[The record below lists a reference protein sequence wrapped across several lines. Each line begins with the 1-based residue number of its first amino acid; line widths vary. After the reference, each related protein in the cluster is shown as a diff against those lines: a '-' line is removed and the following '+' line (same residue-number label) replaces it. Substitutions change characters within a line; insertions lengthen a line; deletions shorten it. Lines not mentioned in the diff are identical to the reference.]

1 MTSEERYM
9 ENEPL
14 VIYVMQR
21 YYPSLI
27 KNEDLQQEARLGLW
41 RACLAYDETRKETFM
56 ALAVPYIRNAI
67 SNGYQKLYGRSTD
80 RRYFFWNMRSLQ
92 EEVDLA
98 DTFAFSL
105 LDIIT
110 GEPDVGYLDV
120 SGMMTKLTPREID
133 ILQRWVWG
141 ETRDE
146 IAEDLGICKRT
157 IWRALDKVK
166 KLYSQYI

>member
-1 MTSEERYM
+1 MTPEERYT

-14 VIYVMQR
+14 IAYVM
-21 YYPSLI
+21 
-27 KNEDLQQEARLGLW
+27 QQEARIGLW
-41 RACLAYDETRKETFM
+41 RACLAYDDSRKETFM
-56 ALAVPYIRNAI
+56 ALAIPYIRNAI
-67 SNGYQKLYGRSTD
+67 SGGYQKLYGRSTD
-80 RRYFFWNMRSLQ
+80 RRYFFWNMGSLQ
-92 EEVDLA
+92 EEIDSA
-98 DTFAFSL
+98 DGFSL

-110 GEPDVGYLDV
+110 GEPDVEYLDV

-146 IAEDLGICKRT
+146 ITEDLSVCKRT

-166 KLYSQYI
+166 KLFDEYI

>member
-1 MTSEERYM
+1 MTPEERYT

-14 VIYVMQR
+14 IAYVMQR

-27 KNEDLQQEARLGLW
+27 KNEDLQQEARIGLW

-56 ALAVPYIRNAI
+56 ALAIPYIRNAI
-67 SNGYQKLYGRSTD
+67 SGGYQKLYGRSIE
-80 RRYFFWNMRSLQ
+80 RRYFFWNMDSLQ
-92 EEVDLA
+92 RLVGDPEDPSPLVDIIVEESDVG
-98 DTFAFSL
+98 F
-105 LDIIT
+105 LDI
-110 GEPDVGYLDV
+110 
-120 SGMMTKLTPREID
+120 SGMMTKMTPREID

-166 KLYSQYI
+166 KLFDEYI

>member
-1 MTSEERYM
+1 MTPEERYT

-14 VIYVMQR
+14 IVYVMRR

-27 KNEDLQQEARLGLW
+27 KNEDLQQEARIGLW
-41 RACLAYDETRKETFM
+41 RACLAYDDSRKETFM
-56 ALAVPYIRNAI
+56 ALAIPYIRNAI
-67 SNGYQKLYGRSTD
+67 SGGYQKLYGRSMN
-80 RRYFFWNMRSLQ
+80 RRYLFWNMRSLE
-92 EEVDLA
+92 EEVDVA
-98 DTFAFSL
+98 DAFSL

-110 GEPDVGYLDV
+110 GDPDVGYLDV
-120 SGMMTKLTPREID
+120 SGMMTKMTQREIE
-133 ILQRWVWG
+133 IFQRWVWG

-166 KLYSQYI
+166 KLYDQYI